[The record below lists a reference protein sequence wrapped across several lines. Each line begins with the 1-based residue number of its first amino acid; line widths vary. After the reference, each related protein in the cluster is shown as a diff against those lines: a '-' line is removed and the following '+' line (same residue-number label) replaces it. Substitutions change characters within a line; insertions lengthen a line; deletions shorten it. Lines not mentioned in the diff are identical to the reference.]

1 MTRRRGNV
9 IAAVLAA
16 AVLGAAGAGAGAAQA
31 AALAVDHPCYYSF
44 GRAHEPIYLSGAGF
58 TPNVQ
63 VNLTLLGQIYHT
75 NNPTSA
81 AGAFLVHFPAP
92 AFSGTR
98 SRVTLGAND
107 GRNAASTRFY
117 LTDVKADFNPSSG
130 APSRLRVRFTITGLG
145 AVLAF
150 LHRNPHAS
158 VFAHYIRP
166 NGRLKGTRQ
175 FGHLSGPCGDLTT
188 PRTRLLPYSSELGS
202 WKIYFDTNRSYRKSE
217 RAQVAVNFTVRQV

>member
-1 MTRRRGNV
+1 MTRRIRNV
-9 IAAVLAA
+9 IAALSIA
-16 AVLGAAGAGAGAAQA
+16 AVVGAAGAGAAAQA
-31 AALAVDHPCYYSF
+31 ATLAVDHPCYYSF
-44 GRAHEPIYLSGAGF
+44 GRAHEPIYLTGAGF
-58 TPNVQ
+58 TPNVL
-63 VNLTLLGQIYHT
+63 VNLTLLGKIYHT

-81 AGAFLVHFPAP
+81 AGAFRVHFAAP
-92 AFSGTR
+92 AFRGTR
-98 SRVTLGAND
+98 TRVTLGASD
-107 GRNAASTRFY
+107 GRNATSTRFY

-217 RAQVAVNFTVRQV
+217 RAQVAVNFGVRQV